1 MQAAVNL
8 FYRMLEGLIVIAL
21 AGMVVMVFGNV
32 VLRYG
37 FNGGIAIS
45 EELSRFFFVWLSFIG
60 AVIAFREYSHLGIET
75 FVQRLS
81 RRGRLV
87 CMGLSNAIVAACSAI
102 FFWGTWQQLDINIT
116 MAAPV
121 SGLSMGWVYGVG
133 LFSGGGICV
142 IALGRVVNVI
152 AGRTTEEEI
161 SAFCGEGEAAAMMR
175 EGTQ

>member
-1 MQAAVNL
+1 MQAAINL

-21 AGMVVMVFGNV
+21 ASMAVMVFGNV

-37 FNGGIAIS
+37 FNSGIAVS

-81 RRGRLV
+81 RTGRLV
-87 CMGLSNAIVAACSAI
+87 CMGISNVIVALCAGI

-121 SGLSMGWVYGVG
+121 TGLSMGWVYGVG
-133 LFSGGGICV
+133 LFCGGGIFL
-142 IALGRVVNVI
+142 IAVERIFRVL

-161 SAFCGEGEAAAMMR
+161 AAFCGEGEAAAMMR

>member
-1 MQAAVNL
+1 MQAAIKL
-8 FYRMLEGLIVIAL
+8 FYRMLEGVIVIAL
-21 AGMVVMVFGNV
+21 ASMVVMVFGNV

-37 FNGGIAIS
+37 FNSGIAIS

-81 RRGRLV
+81 RTGRLV
-87 CMGLSNAIVAACSAI
+87 CMGLSNVIVAVCSGI

-121 SGLSMGWVYGVG
+121 TGLSMGWVYGVG
-133 LFSGGGICV
+133 LFCGGGIFL
-142 IALGRVVNVI
+142 IAVERIFRVL

-161 SAFCGEGEAAAMMR
+161 AAFCGEGEAAAMMR

>member
-1 MQAAVNL
+1 MQAAING

-21 AGMVVMVFGNV
+21 ASMVVMVFGNV

-37 FNGGIAIS
+37 FNSGIAVS

-81 RRGRLV
+81 RQGRLV
-87 CMGLSNAIVAACSAI
+87 CMGASNAIVALCAGI

-121 SGLSMGWVYGVG
+121 TGLSMGWVYGVG
-133 LFSGGGICV
+133 LFSGGGIFL
-142 IALGRVVNVI
+142 IAVERIFRVLM
-152 AGRTTEEEI
+152 GRTTEEEI
-161 SAFCGEGEAAAMMR
+161 AAFCGEGEAAAMMR

>member
-1 MQAAVNL
+1 MQAGINL
-8 FYRMLEGLIVIAL
+8 FYRVLEGLIVIAL

-75 FVQRLS
+75 FVQKLS
-81 RRGRLV
+81 RKGRLV
-87 CMGLSNAIVAACSAI
+87 CMGLSNAIVAVCSFI
-102 FFWGTWQQLDINIT
+102 FFWGTWQQLEINIT

-133 LFSGGGICV
+133 LFTGGGICV
-142 IALGRVVNVI
+142 IALERVVRVI

>member
-1 MQAAVNL
+1 MQAAANL

-21 AGMVVMVFGNV
+21 AAMVVMVFGNV

-37 FNGGIAIS
+37 FNSGIAVS

-81 RRGRLV
+81 RTGRLF
-87 CMGLSNAIVAACSAI
+87 CMGVSNVIVAVCAGI
-102 FFWGTWQQLDINIT
+102 FFWGTWQQLEINIS

-121 SGLSMGWVYGVG
+121 TGLSMGWVYGVG
-133 LFSGGGICV
+133 LFSGGGICLLAIERV
-142 IALGRVVNVI
+142 IRVI
-152 AGRTTEEEI
+152 TGRTTEEEI